1 MVYSRNA
8 LARSRTKSDARAIQ
22 RQLRGYGSSVFLR
35 RSPGRPERWDV
46 WVSLPVARAAVAHQE
61 A

>member
-1 MVYSRNA
+1 MYSRNV

-35 RSPGRPERWDV
+35 RSPSRPERWDV
-46 WVSLPVARAAVAHQE
+46 WVSFPLARAVVAHQE
-61 A
+61 V